1 MYKFIQLCK
10 LKTSV
15 FPAIL
20 VKMMVLGQIQRSSP
34 EAVAE
39 APNSHG
45 GAENRM
51 IVPNFCGKSLQSK
64 EFL

>member
-1 MYKFIQLCK
+1 MDKFIQLCK

-15 FPAIL
+15 FLTLL
-20 VKMMVLGQIQRSSP
+20 VKMIVLGQIQRSSP

-51 IVPNFCGKSLQSK
+51 IAPNFCGKSLQSE